1 MKRPKLQVDLKRV
14 KNPEASQLRQR
25 KYDLMRR
32 FPVPD
37 NLLPGSVSQ
46 SRFRCGKA
54 NCHCAQGE
62 GHGSWSWT
70 FMVEGKKRVEHL
82 PVSAVQEIQKWV
94 AAGREFQEAIKEVL
108 AANARL
114 WVLEHKG
121 RKKRR

>member
-1 MKRPKLQVDLKRV
+1 MKRSKLRVDLKQV
-14 KNPEASQLRQR
+14 KSPEASQLRQR
-25 KYDLMRR
+25 KYRLMQRYPMR
-32 FPVPD
+32 D
-37 NLLPGSVSQ
+37 DLLPGSVSQ

-54 NCHCAQGE
+54 TCHCAQE
-62 GHGSWSWT
+62 GGHPSWSWT

-82 PVSAVQEIQKWV
+82 PASTVQEIQKRV
-94 AAGREFQEAIKEVL
+94 AAGREFQEAVKDVL